1 LGQIQEC
8 PLDSTGDHAE
18 DRGRVLEVG
27 ASIAL
32 LMNALAHV
40 MIEIHVLLVVG
51 QEPQQ
56 KAPPNPDLMPEMKPA
71 SALRQKNPK
80 VESPQEIK
88 ELENVPFQLQYMR
101 IPSNPRLFEKFAIS
115 RKKSGGLPDST
126 LLTDGQAA
134 SGHFLG
140 PGPASK
146 SEEIGKSKRGPIN
159 RTTLFFTSYQ

>member
-1 LGQIQEC
+1 M
-8 PLDSTGDHAE
+8 
-18 DRGRVLEVG
+18 G